1 MKMKKILAG
10 VLSFTLALTML
21 CSCSSDNSK
30 KGKSDKKDKKVED
43 VDDEDDDDSNKSD
56 KKDHGSKGG
65 SDIDPTAADMDEI
78 LSSNKYELVDTEFNG
93 TFVDIVNSSIFGV
106 LALIKEGDVVKIYP
120 WDTKVVANI
129 PDATGFVHQLNGSSA
144 AFVETKSGDLK
155 CVIPDDEY
163 AGDVVDV
170 PKLENAVYYAASQD
184 VVNDCSLMCYYMTN
198 GKLSLKVIDCLTG
211 EVKADSEILVGSAI
225 AVTAGYGDQYGVVIT
240 IDDGIQ
246 CVPMFYYFND
256 DGTVDAVVSTFDYS
270 GVDTNNIVGYYNG
283 TYVWVNGNNLEW
295 GIYGERNS
303 VELPD
308 GFDVSQIETYYVYG
322 DSNNRGC
329 FLMKNGDV
337 WCMRGGSAPEINEFF
352 TSISSHVVM
361 ISHEYI
367 LLDNGNIY
375 TNH

>member
-106 LALIKEGDVVKIYP
+106 LALTKEGDVVKIYP

-144 AFVETKSGDLK
+144 AFVETKSGELK

-170 PKLENAVYYAASQD
+170 PKTENAVYYVASPD
-184 VVNDCSLMCYYMTN
+184 SVDCWNLMCYYITN
-198 GKLSLKVIDCLTG
+198 GKLGLKVVDCLTG
-211 EVKADSEILVGSAI
+211 EVKVDSEIPVSSET
-225 AVTAGYGDQYGVVIT
+225 VTSGYGDEYGVLMT
-240 IDDGIQ
+240 LDDGSQ
-246 CVPMFYYFND
+246 CTPLIFNYKD
-256 DGTVDAVVSTFDYS
+256 DGTYDAMVSKFDYS
-270 GVDTNNIVGYYNG
+270 GVNTNCIVGYYNG
-283 TYVWVNGNNLEW
+283 SYVWLNADKLEW
-295 GIYGERNS
+295 GVFWERHS
-303 VELPD
+303 VELPE
-308 GFDVSQIETYYVYG
+308 GFDAGQIEAYYVYG
-322 DSNNRGC
+322 DGNDRGC
-329 FLMKNGDV
+329 FFMKNGDV
-337 WCMRGGSAPEINEFF
+337 WCMKSDRAPEINEFY

>member
-1 MKMKKILAG
+1 M
-10 VLSFTLALTML
+10 
-21 CSCSSDNSK
+21 N
-30 KGKSDKKDKKVED
+30 
-43 VDDEDDDDSNKSD
+43 
-56 KKDHGSKGG
+56 
-65 SDIDPTAADMDEI
+65 
-78 LSSNKYELVDTEFNG
+78 
-93 TFVDIVNSSIFGV
+93 
-106 LALIKEGDVVKIYP
+106 
-120 WDTKVVANI
+120 
-129 PDATGFVHQLNGSSA
+129 
-144 AFVETKSGDLK
+144 
-155 CVIPDDEY
+155 
-163 AGDVVDV
+163 
-170 PKLENAVYYAASQD
+170 
-184 VVNDCSLMCYYMTN
+184 N

-211 EVKADSEILVGSAI
+211 EVKADSEIFVSSAN

-240 IDDGIQ
+240 IDDGVQ

-256 DGTVDAVVSTFDYS
+256 DGTVDAVVSKYDYN

-283 TYVWVNGNNLEW
+283 SYVWVNGNNLEW

-337 WCMRGGSAPEINEFF
+337 WCMKAGKEPEINEFF

-375 TNH
+375 TNN